1 MTVGAFT
8 RRMSAI
14 GRSCA
19 KADRMA
25 EEVPDEGW
33 TFGIIAALVED
44 SLRADNESMK
54 AHVFE
59 T

>member
-1 MTVGAFT
+1 
-8 RRMSAI
+8 
-14 GRSCA
+14 
-19 KADRMA
+19 MA
-25 EEVPDEGW
+25 EEVLDEGW